1 MPPYGAFRKIGAG
14 DVRHRIGAFL
24 ACCVCDAGTAVAFA
38 SVLGGRFWG
47 GLSVVKPAS
56 KNFFEIPIDK

>member
-38 SVLGGRFWG
+38 SVLGGRFFG
-47 GLSVVKPAS
+47 RSFGR
-56 KNFFEIPIDK
+56 